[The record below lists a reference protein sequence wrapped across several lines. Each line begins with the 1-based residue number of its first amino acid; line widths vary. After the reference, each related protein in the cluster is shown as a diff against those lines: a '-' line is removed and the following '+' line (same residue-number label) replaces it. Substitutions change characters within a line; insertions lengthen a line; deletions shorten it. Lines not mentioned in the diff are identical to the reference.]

1 MRVELRLACIGLILT
16 STWTGGT
23 LIFLADVILLINNMT
38 GDLAMSKP
46 DITVYGAYWCPD
58 CRQSKQFLGEHQI
71 PYNWLNIEEDKEA
84 EEFVIKTN
92 NGKRIIPTITF
103 ADGSFLVEPS
113 NAELAAKL
121 GLKTTAS
128 RRHYDLIVLG
138 GGPAGLTAA
147 LYTAREFID
156 TLVIE
161 RAAFGG
167 QAAGTEKLDNMPG
180 FPDGVAG
187 IEFSQRLRQQAERFG
202 VELLQ
207 AQDVVSIHSHD
218 NYHCVRTGDG
228 AEYSARAVLITTG
241 SRYRRLN
248 VPGENEFIGAGV
260 HFCATCDGPF
270 YKGKQIAV
278 VGGGNSATE
287 ESLLL
292 TKFANKVTMLV
303 RGRDFKATRI
313 IQESVLDH
321 PKIEVRWHTE
331 VKEFLGESSKL
342 NRLRVVNNQTGD
354 EEELQMDGVFIF
366 IGLEPN
372 TGILEGSEVLMDEWG
387 FIVTGHDLVHSEDR
401 PRGFEQRD
409 PHLLETSVPGIFAAG
424 DVRDKSTKQVAS
436 AAGEGAS
443 AALMI
448 REYLKTV

>member
-1 MRVELRLACIGLILT
+1 MPK
-16 STWTGGT
+16 
-23 LIFLADVILLINNMT
+23 
-38 GDLAMSKP
+38 SK
-46 DITVYGAYWCPD
+46 ITVYGAHWCPD

-71 PYNWLNIEEDKEA
+71 PYSWIDIEADKSA
-84 EEFVIKTN
+84 EKFVMATN
-92 NGKRIIPTITF
+92 KGKRIIPTIVF

-128 RRHYDLIVLG
+128 HTHYELIVIG

-147 LYTAREFID
+147 LYTAREYID
-156 TLVIE
+156 TLVME

-187 IEFSQRLRQQAERFG
+187 IEFSRRLRLQAERFG

-207 AQDVVSIHSHD
+207 AQEVEKVYQHYD
-218 NYHCVRTGDG
+218 YHCVKTGDRQT
-228 AEYSARAVLITTG
+228 YSGRAVLITTG
-241 SRYRRLN
+241 SRYKRLN
-248 VPGENEFIGAGV
+248 VPGENEYLGAGV

-270 YKGKQIAV
+270 YTGQRVAV
-278 VGGGNSATE
+278 IGGGNSAAE

-292 TKFANKVTMLV
+292 TKFAEHVTILV
-303 RGRDFKATRI
+303 RSDGFKATKI
-313 IQESVLDH
+313 IQDSVLSN
-321 PKIEVRWHTE
+321 PKIHVRWNTE
-331 VKEFLGESSKL
+331 VKAFLGEDFKL
-342 NRLRVVNNQTGD
+342 KKLRLINNQTGSED
-354 EEELQMDGVFIF
+354 ELPVNGAFIF
-366 IGLEPN
+366 IGLTPN
-372 TGILEGSEVLMDEWG
+372 TRFLKKSGVRLDPWG
-387 FIVTGHDLVHSEDR
+387 FVITGHDLLHGGQR
-401 PRGFEQRD
+401 PKGYAHRD
-409 PHLLETSVPGIFAAG
+409 PHILETSIPGIFAAG

-448 REYLKTV
+448 REFLKTIGPSL